1 MKPETEI
8 KRCSIGA
15 TRKKQHCLHASD
27 MKGAKR
33 KMAPSPSYS
42 LASSLCWNFGQKG
55 QGTLA
60 KQKGGLESQL
70 QHHRANY
77 RKAAEDLR
85 DSSLEIR
92 TLSQWPLNFL
102 PLNVG
107 IRWIVHL

>member
-1 MKPETEI
+1 MMPETEI
-8 KRCSIGA
+8 KSCSIGA
-15 TRKKQHCLHASD
+15 TGKKQHCLHASD

-33 KMAPSPSYS
+33 KMAPPPSSS
-42 LASSLCWNFGQKG
+42 LASSLCWNFGQK
-55 QGTLA
+55 GTLA

-77 RKAAEDLR
+77 RKATEDLR

-107 IRWIVHL
+107 IRWMVHL